1 MRVLKPT
8 ATTSSKIYVLVHFC
22 LRVFYKAKNSF
33 LFGTTGIRAGSH
45 TPCETLS
52 AVGDVSKVGYF
63 FDIPASLK
71 LSLYTV
77 MT

>member
-1 MRVLKPT
+1 MCGMRSAL
-8 ATTSSKIYVLVHFC
+8 S
-22 LRVFYKAKNSF
+22 KAKKLMNS
-33 LFGTTGIRAGSH
+33 I
-45 TPCETLS
+45 
-52 AVGDVSKVGYF
+52 GDVSKVGYF

>member
-1 MRVLKPT
+1 M
-8 ATTSSKIYVLVHFC
+8 
-22 LRVFYKAKNSF
+22 KNSI
-33 LFGTTGIRAGSH
+33 LFGTTDL
-45 TPCETLS
+45 LS
-52 AVGDVSKVGYF
+52 EKQGDVSKVGYF

>member
-1 MRVLKPT
+1 MVGNQLFCEVRYILLMHLPYIKNKLAVRLLKIACPEV
-8 ATTSSKIYVLVHFC
+8 YLRVHFWT
-22 LRVFYKAKNSF
+22 R
-33 LFGTTGIRAGSH
+33 
-45 TPCETLS
+45 
-52 AVGDVSKVGYF
+52 GDVSKVGYF

>member
-1 MRVLKPT
+1 MMQRSDALPALLKIGEVD
-8 ATTSSKIYVLVHFC
+8 ARRSLVEI
-22 LRVFYKAKNSF
+22 KW
-33 LFGTTGIRAGSH
+33 SH
-45 TPCETLS
+45 
-52 AVGDVSKVGYF
+52 AQGDVLKVGYF

>member
-1 MRVLKPT
+1 MLESLSDNKRIVGKYE
-8 ATTSSKIYVLVHFC
+8 SKEH
-22 LRVFYKAKNSF
+22 
-33 LFGTTGIRAGSH
+33 
-45 TPCETLS
+45 
-52 AVGDVSKVGYF
+52 GDVLKVGYF

>member
-1 MRVLKPT
+1 MSVVQNE
-8 ATTSSKIYVLVHFC
+8 SD
-22 LRVFYKAKNSF
+22 
-33 LFGTTGIRAGSH
+33 
-45 TPCETLS
+45 
-52 AVGDVSKVGYF
+52 GDVSKVGYF